1 MAAPDLTAVK
11 TYIGNEGSWTD
22 DEIGAAL
29 LAEKAAQAARCRV
42 PVATTEVPD
51 PVWPDDLAEAL
62 KRRVHRNL
70 VMRAL
75 PLGLSTSMSE
85 ATVAVTKVG
94 YDVEITRL
102 EAPFRRLVVG

>member
-1 MAAPDLTAVK
+1 MAAPDLTEVR

-22 DEIGAAL
+22 EEIGAAL
-29 LAEKAAQAARCRV
+29 LAEKAAQAARCNV
-42 PVATTEVPD
+42 PAD
-51 PVWPDDLAEAL
+51 DAAWPADLAEAL

-70 VMRAL
+70 VMRGL

-94 YDVEITRL
+94 MDAEITRL
-102 EAPFRRLVVG
+102 EAPHRKWLVG

>member
-1 MAAPDLTAVK
+1 VAAPDLTVVK
-11 TYIGNEGSWTD
+11 TYIGNEGAWTD
-22 DEIGAAL
+22 EEIGAAL

-42 PVATTEVPD
+42 PLDAD
-51 PVWPDDLAEAL
+51 PWPEDLAEAL

-75 PLGLSTSMSE
+75 PLGLSTTMSE
-85 ATVAVTKVG
+85 ATVSVTKVG
-94 YDVEITRL
+94 FDVEITRL